1 MGGTGGTPSTENPI
15 GTTGTGTPATG
26 GTGTAPTVN
35 GFTMPSWVTPEMA
48 SQVTTAMSVPTV
60 SDLGFP
66 TAAPQNVNPTAAP
79 QGFTHVPY
87 QPTPVSM
94 TPIGAPAPAPGAGA
108 AATGPAGPNPEDWV
122 YPGDLP
128 INMAGIGWGATPIGV
143 AGGTGNPSG
152 YPNTSY
158 SGWGAVG
165 NFGGVAGTG
174 SEAHSADAF
183 AVPNALPK
191 MAAGT
196 ALSGLDAQRYNRIK
210 RSEYDRYMQLY
221 GVGYDKPAYDAA
233 IANQMRQLQAQ
244 AMALGGGQAFASG
257 G

>member
-1 MGGTGGTPSTENPI
+1 MGGTGGTPSSENPI

-26 GTGTAPTVN
+26 GTAPTVS

-48 SQVTTAMSVPTV
+48 SQVKTAMSAPATV

-66 TAAPQNVNPTAAP
+66 TAAPQNVSPTVAAT
-79 QGFTHVPY
+79 GFTHVPY
-87 QPTPVSM
+87 QNPVSM
-94 TPIGAPAPAPGAGA
+94 TPIGAPAPAPAAGA
-108 AATGPAGPNPEDWV
+108 AAAGPAGPNPEDWV

-128 INMAGIGWGATPIGV
+128 LNMAGMGWGASPVGL

-165 NFGGVAGTG
+165 NFGGVPGTG
-174 SEAHSADAF
+174 QGAGMYGQ
-183 AVPNALPK
+183 VPAALAK
-191 MAAGT
+191 KAAGT
-196 ALSGLDAQRYNRIK
+196 VLTGQDAQSYNRIK
-210 RSEYDRYMQLY
+210 RSEYDRYMALY

-233 IANQMRQLQAQ
+233 IAAQMAQLQQQ
-244 AMALGGGQAFASG
+244 ALALGGGQAFASG